1 MKKMSKKTLVC
12 FVFSILFFVLFAAFT
27 VVVSFV
33 DVQAVGPEN
42 SSVGLAT
49 LNKSVFDTLGQ
60 NDLWYEATELLGL
73 ITFLFVGVFAI
84 LGLSQAIKRKSLLKV
99 DSEILLL
106 GAFYVLVGIAY
117 VAFEVLVINFRP
129 ILVEG
134 ELEASYPSSHTMLS
148 CCIMLTAIYVVNK
161 LMPRIKAL
169 IFFADAVCV
178 WLAGLIVVGR
188 LLSGVHWFSDIIA
201 GVLISMALV
210 LLYYASVFFVK
221 DKKNKAKE

>member
-73 ITFLFVGVFAI
+73 VPFLFVGAFAI
-84 LGLSQAIKRKSLLKV
+84 LGLSQVIKRKSLLKV

-148 CCIMLTAIYVVNK
+148 CCIMLTAI
-161 LMPRIKAL
+161 
-169 IFFADAVCV
+169 
-178 WLAGLIVVGR
+178 
-188 LLSGVHWFSDIIA
+188 
-201 GVLISMALV
+201 
-210 LLYYASVFFVK
+210 
-221 DKKNKAKE
+221 